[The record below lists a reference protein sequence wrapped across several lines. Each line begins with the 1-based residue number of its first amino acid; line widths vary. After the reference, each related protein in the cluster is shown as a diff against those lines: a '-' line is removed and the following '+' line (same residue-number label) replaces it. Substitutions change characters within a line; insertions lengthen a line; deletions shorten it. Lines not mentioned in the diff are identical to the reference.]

1 MDSAPFICPSISTWP
16 KSAILETPE
25 QKILPAWSSCWNCP
39 TLFNVKS
46 EQSDT
51 GKIKFCSR
59 CDHAGLHAEVFASSW
74 MKVGRHKNSP
84 AAFRRRA
91 YKRGKQLKLFAKGLK
106 KSTSVRRCFRSTFIS
121 YTCGLKV
128 SLQCGLSAYR
138 GSSWLLNRG
147 QFSFDCTIIFSIS

>member
-1 MDSAPFICPSISTWP
+1 MDSAPFICPSISTWR

-91 YKRGKQLKLFAKGLK
+91 YKRGKQLELFAKGIK
-106 KSTSVRRCFRSTFIS
+106 KSTSICQCSRSTFTWYILPLMPG
-121 YTCGLKV
+121 GLKV
-128 SLQCGLSAYR
+128 SLGCLCNPFCDCMH
-138 GSSWLLNRG
+138 LLAL
-147 QFSFDCTIIFSIS
+147 IIVSK